1 MWESRWAE
9 ADLGG
14 QAEVVDLI
22 WEEMGGHGRWLSP
35 GGKVRPLGVNKVEG
49 RVQGRSR
56 LELCP

>member
-22 WEEMGGHGRWLSP
+22 WEEMGSHGRWLSP

-49 RVQGRSR
+49 RVQV
-56 LELCP
+56 